1 MFKYTSLIILIRGI
15 HMYLQAVKRPFSNKK
30 RLIWGAVLLFFPIIN
45 FFFFGYLYECA
56 RRSYA
61 GKNELPRWQNYGHL
75 FLTGLKM
82 FLISLIYAIP
92 VYFLLALASTFYLA
106 IDDLLGFPLY
116 LICILIMYLLP
127 IALINFTMYGKFSF
141 AFKHII
147 KRAFTWLYLKTLLKL
162 ILLLIPYLLFNFVVG
177 FLIFSVLASV
187 DWLMYLMSVSV
198 LSIVSAAYQ
207 ITSFTI
213 LAKIYRKL

>member
-1 MFKYTSLIILIRGI
+1 
-15 HMYLQAVKRPFSNKK
+15 MYLQAVKRPFSNQK
-30 RLIWGAVLLFFPIIN
+30 RLIWGSVLLFFPIIN

-56 RRSYA
+56 RRAYA
-61 GKNELPRWQNYGHL
+61 GKNELPRWENYGHL

-82 FLISLIYAIP
+82 FLISILYAIP

-116 LICILIMYLLP
+116 IICFLIMYLLP
-127 IALINFTMYGKFSF
+127 MALINFTMYGKFSF
-141 AFKHII
+141 AFKHIV

-162 ILLLIPYLLFNFVVG
+162 IVLSIPNLLLNQESGY
-177 FLIFSVLASV
+177 LIFSVLASV
-187 DWLMYLMSVSV
+187 DWLMYLMSVFV
-198 LSIVSAAYQ
+198 LTIVSAAYQ
-207 ITSFTI
+207 ITFFTI